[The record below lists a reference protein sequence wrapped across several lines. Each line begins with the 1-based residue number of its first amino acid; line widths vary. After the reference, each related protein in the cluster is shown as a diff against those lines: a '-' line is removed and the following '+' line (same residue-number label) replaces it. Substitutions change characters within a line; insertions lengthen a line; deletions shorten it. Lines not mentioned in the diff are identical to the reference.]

1 MDFATPTPAPSSD
14 SEIGPT
20 VNGAIL
26 WYGIEKN
33 FGFIASDAGED
44 IFFHHGHIVHDCIR
58 PGSCYH
64 NQGICVR
71 ALSLLPEAQQP
82 TAMREFSIPR
92 FERLLKGARVTFRIV
107 KTERGPEARSVKRAE
122 R

>member
-1 MDFATPTPAPSSD
+1 MNGANPAPASD

-20 VNGAIL
+20 ITGCVN
-26 WYGIEKN
+26 WYRIEKN
-33 FGFIASDAGED
+33 FGFLTTDAGMD
-44 IFFHHGHIVHDCIR
+44 VFFNHAHVVYDCIR
-58 PGSCYH
+58 TGSCYH

-71 ALSLLPEAQQP
+71 ALSLLPEQQQP
-82 TAMREFSIPR
+82 AAMREFSIPR

-107 KTERGPEARSVKRAE
+107 NTERGPEARSVKRAE